1 MSWLQEDYSLQE
13 MNLILL
19 GLSRWVRRQ
28 MTGMIP
34 MPFVCATF
42 PERIDKEDFLDY
54 SFGL

>member
-13 MNLILL
+13 MNLILWFS
-19 GLSRWVRRQ
+19 GWVRRQ

-42 PERIDKEDFLDY
+42 QERIDKEDFLDY